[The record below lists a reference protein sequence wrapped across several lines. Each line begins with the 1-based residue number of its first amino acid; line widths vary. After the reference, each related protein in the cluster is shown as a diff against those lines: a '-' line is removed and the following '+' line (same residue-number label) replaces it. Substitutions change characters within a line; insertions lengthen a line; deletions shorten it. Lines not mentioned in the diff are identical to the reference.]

1 MAAAVLKPPA
11 DCAILPLK
19 RGKQHADKSTE

>member
-1 MAAAVLKPPA
+1 MVAAVLKPPK

-19 RGKQHADKSTE
+19 RGKRHADKSTE

>member
-1 MAAAVLKPPA
+1 MVAAVLKPPK

-19 RGKQHADKSTE
+19 RGKGHADKSTE